1 MKTLKESL
9 LDDIENTMAVGDKM
23 INDRKKAEK
32 DFKKL
37 FNKVI
42 GKSTGQYYG
51 VSIKSPELAAALA
64 ENHPAY
70 QAYIKRYPNTVDDVT
85 IIYNIDDV
93 FEGKRDRHIQLNV
106 QSKGRNPI
114 NPKWPLTIIAS
125 HLYYTDNED
134 IPNGQDKSEDIE
146 LKKAVKILSAAVIK
160 KYNNLD
166 TVIKAFN
173 DNVKYTAKI

>member
-9 LDDIENTMAVGDKM
+9 LDDIENTMAAGDKM

-37 FNKVI
+37 FSKFT

-70 QAYIKRYPNTVDDVT
+70 QGYISRYKNPIDDVT
-85 IIYNIDDV
+85 IIYNVDDV
-93 FEGKRDRHIQLNV
+93 FAGKRVRHIQLNV
-106 QSKGRNPI
+106 QSKTANSRRPT
-114 NPKWPLTIIAS
+114 TIIAS
-125 HLYYTDNED
+125 YLYYTEDED
-134 IPNGQDKSEDIE
+134 IPNGQDTHNGIA
-146 LKKAVKILSAAVIK
+146 LKEAVKILSSIVSS
-160 KYNNLD
+160 KYKTLD
-166 TVIKAFN
+166 DVIKAFN
-173 DNVKYTAKI
+173 ENVKYTVKI

>member
-9 LDDIENTMAVGDKM
+9 LDDIENTMAAGDKM

-37 FNKVI
+37 FSKFT

-51 VSIKSPELAAALA
+51 VSVKSPELAAALA

-70 QAYIKRYPNTVDDVT
+70 QDYIKRYPDTVDDVT

-106 QSKGRNPI
+106 QSKSRNPR
-114 NPKWPLTIIAS
+114 NSKWPLTIIAS
-125 HLYYTDNED
+125 HLYYTENED
-134 IPNGQDKSEDIE
+134 IPNGQDTHKGIGIKE
-146 LKKAVKILSAAVIK
+146 AVKILSSIVSS
-160 KYNNLD
+160 KYKTLD
-166 TVIKAFN
+166 DVIKAFN

>member
-1 MKTLKESL
+1 MKSLKESII
-9 LDDIENTMAVGDKM
+9 DDLETTMAAGDKI
-23 INDRKKAEK
+23 INDRKNADK

-37 FNKVI
+37 FCKVT
-42 GKSTGQYYG
+42 GKSTGQFYG

-70 QAYIKRYPNTVDDVT
+70 QGYIKRYPNTIDDVT
-85 IIYNIDDV
+85 IIYDIDDV
-93 FEGKRDRHIQLNV
+93 FAGKRYRHIQINV
-106 QSKGRNPI
+106 QTRAR

-134 IPNGQDKSEDIE
+134 IPNGQDKSEGIGIKE
-146 LKKAVKILSAAVIK
+146 AVKILSAAVNK

-166 TVIKAFN
+166 DLIKAFN

>member
-9 LDDIENTMAVGDKM
+9 LDDIENTMAAGDKM
-23 INDRKKAEK
+23 INNRKKAEK

-37 FNKVI
+37 FSKVT
-42 GKSTGQYYG
+42 GKSTGQFYG

-70 QAYIKRYPNTVDDVT
+70 QGYIKRYPNTIDDVT

-106 QSKGRNPI
+106 QTKAR

-134 IPNGQDKSEDIE
+134 IPNGQDKSEGIGIKE
-146 LKKAVKILSAAVIK
+146 AVKILSAAVNK

-166 TVIKAFN
+166 DLIKAFN

>member
-1 MKTLKESL
+1 MITLKESL
-9 LDDIENTMAVGDKM
+9 LDDIENTMATGDKM

-106 QSKGRNPI
+106 QSKAR

-125 HLYYTDNED
+125 HLYYTDDED
-134 IPNGQDKSEDIE
+134 IPNGQDKFEGIE

-160 KYNNLD
+160 KYNSLD
-166 TVIKAFN
+166 DIIKAFN

>member
-1 MKTLKESL
+1 MKTLKESI
-9 LDDIENTMAVGDKM
+9 LDDIETTMAAGDKI

-37 FNKVI
+37 FSKVT
-42 GKSTGQYYG
+42 GKSTGQFYG

-64 ENHPAY
+64 KNHPAY
-70 QAYIKRYPNTVDDVT
+70 QGYIKRYPNTIDDVT
-85 IIYNIDDV
+85 IIYDIDDV
-93 FEGKRDRHIQLNV
+93 FAGKRDRHIQINV
-106 QSKGRNPI
+106 QTKSGNPR

-134 IPNGQDKSEDIE
+134 IPNGQDKYEGIGIKE
-146 LKKAVKILSAAVIK
+146 AVKILSATVNK

-166 TVIKAFN
+166 DLIKAFN

>member
-1 MKTLKESL
+1 MITLKESL
-9 LDDIENTMAVGDKM
+9 LDDIENTMATGDKM

-70 QAYIKRYPNTVDDVT
+70 QAYIKRYPDTIDDVT
-85 IIYNIDDV
+85 IIYNIDDA

-106 QSKGRNPI
+106 QSKSR
-114 NPKWPLTIIAS
+114 NPKWPLTVIAS
-125 HLYYTDNED
+125 HLYYTNDED
-134 IPNGQDKSEDIE
+134 IPNGHDKFEGIE
-146 LKKAVKILSAAVIK
+146 LKKAVKILSSAVIK

-166 TVIKAFN
+166 DVIKAFN
-173 DNVKYTAKI
+173 DNVKYTVKI